1 MQEIVSLFYAVPAGF
16 SEWLGRLPWADIVV
30 VLFFVALGGSLGSF
44 LNVVA
49 HRLPRGES
57 VVFGGSRCPACGA
70 AIRTR
75 DNIPVLGWLLLCGH
89 CRDCNAP
96 IAIRY
101 PLVEAAS
108 ATLVGIVA
116 SVEVLSGGANLPMHS
131 GQWNA
136 GRRGIDLLLFDPDWH
151 LLGICLLHCATLLTL
166 LAWAIVEHDGQT
178 VPRRW
183 LQATLLLV
191 VVAAMRWP
199 SLQPVGLVPQV
210 PEWFAA
216 MDWRRGLVVS
226 AAGIAVGWLS
236 GWLVCWLTS
245 MGQNPPGVKG
255 CLMLIGATLGWQAAI
270 TIAVFL
276 TVVCVVRVSQWGRPS
291 AGGIVQRPFMAM
303 NLVLSAAFYLLLWR
317 WIVVATAVGWQW
329 LGNP

>member
-1 MQEIVSLFYAVPAGF
+1 MQEIVSLLSAVPAGP
-16 SEWLGRLPWADIVV
+16 SEWLGRVPWADIVV
-30 VLFFVALGGSLGSF
+30 VLFFVALGGNIGSF

-57 VVFGGSRCPACGA
+57 IVFGGSRCPACGA
-70 AIRTR
+70 AIRAR
-75 DNIPVLGWLLLCGH
+75 DNIPVLGWLLLGGH

-116 SVEVLSGGANLPMHS
+116 SVEVLSGGANLPTHS
-131 GQWNA
+131 GRWNA
-136 GRRGIDLLLFDPDWH
+136 GRRGIDLLLFDPDWL
-151 LLGICLLHCATLLTL
+151 LLGICLLHCAMLLTL

-183 LQATLLLV
+183 FQATLLLV
-191 VVAAMRWP
+191 VVAVIIWP
-199 SLQPVGLVPQV
+199 SVQPVGLVPQV

-226 AAGIAVGWLS
+226 AAGIAAGWLS
-236 GWLVCWLTS
+236 GWFVSWLTS
-245 MGQNPPGVKG
+245 LGQKPPGVKG
-255 CLMLIGATLGWQAAI
+255 SFMLIGATLGWQAAI
-270 TIAVFL
+270 TNAVIL
-276 TVVCVVRVSQWGRPS
+276 TVVCVLRSSSWGSSGNGSIFERHS
-291 AGGIVQRPFMAM
+291 MTL
-303 NLVLSAAFYLLLWR
+303 NLVISTAFYVLLWR
-317 WIVVATAVGWQW
+317 WIVTTTAIGS
-329 LGNP
+329 